1 MLNTTKTSLRYSRSY
16 IGTIDFSNQSDLDM
30 LAKLKDFVYNQVN
43 QYCERKLRIVV
54 RGRQPKVKMVAPQGY
69 CVPGSV
75 GPVKYNYHGNI
86 VGGIQNATQADIYIY
101 KR

>member
-1 MLNTTKTSLRYSRSY
+1 MLNTTKTSSRTSRSY
-16 IGTIDFSNQSDLDM
+16 IGTIDFSNQSDIDM
-30 LAKLKDFVYNQVN
+30 LTKLKDFVYNQVN
-43 QYCERKLRIVV
+43 RYCERKLRIVV
-54 RGRQPKVKMVAPQGY
+54 RGRQPKIKMVTPRGHF
-69 CVPGSV
+69 VPSSL